1 MGLILAAITTATLLQ
16 HPRLGSSDETS
27 GQKLQRAHDRVV
39 IGCGLSELDG
49 PYPVSEM
56 VARFVDRL
64 AALSTEQWDAVRG
77 RIDVGGVEVTMI
89 EASRN
94 AAVAL
99 AVRDLISHAQFDHLY
114 RPFKLVIP
122 LESLEMQPSLD

>member
-1 MGLILAAITTATLLQ
+1 
-16 HPRLGSSDETS
+16 
-27 GQKLQRAHDRVV
+27 
-39 IGCGLSELDG
+39 LSEPEAL
-49 PYPVSEM
+49 YPVSAA

-64 AALSTEQWDAVRG
+64 AGLSTAQWDTIQATIG
-77 RIDVGGVEVTMI
+77 LEGVQLTMI

-99 AVRDLISHAQFDHLY
+99 AVRDLISGDQFDHLY

-122 LESLEMQPSLD
+122 PDSLEVPPTLD